1 MMIKCDNSEKSVKVH
16 FGHESMVQARGGSR
30 ILSGG
35 AGGAGGGGSGG
46 ICGFSK
52 NFESFVNFFLGRTN

>member
-35 AGGAGGGGSGG
+35 AGGAGGGERGDLRVFKKLRKF
-46 ICGFSK
+46 CQL
-52 NFESFVNFFLGRTN
+52 FFR